1 MALAFAVSFR
11 GGDHLTAGNYGTEFG
26 GSWWKFEAV
35 DRHSIKNKGFEVKF
49 HEDLMALYDVLG
61 ICKFSRHMFFLEG
74 LPELVA
80 AQTGLSLSS
89 GELLTVGERVYNL
102 ARAFNVR
109 EGFSRT
115 NDHLPKRVMEEPIP
129 EGPSAGDR
137 VSYEELQAML
147 DDYYEARGWN
157 KQGVPLKAKLVSLDL
172 ETIAEEVGSGRVG

>member
-1 MALAFAVSFR
+1 MYKR
-11 GGDHLTAGNYGTEFG
+11 
-26 GSWWKFEAV
+26 
-35 DRHSIKNKGFEVKF
+35 
-49 HEDLMALYDVLG
+49 
-61 ICKFSRHMFFLEG
+61 
-74 LPELVA
+74 
-80 AQTGLSLSS
+80 Q
-89 GELLTVGERVYNL
+89 VYNL